1 MRQLFTLLL
10 AGVITLYGQGVMA
23 APDKFEF
30 DKAHTNIL
38 FSVNHLGLSNFFG
51 QFNDFDG
58 HVVFD
63 QEKPANSKVEITIRT
78 ASVDTDVPDLDKH
91 LLAEDFF
98 DAAKYPDIRFKSN
111 TVVKAGRNRYHVIG
125 DLTLHGVTRQVTL
138 LATLNYAGDHPLSK
152 FLDKYKGA
160 YYAGFSATAVIR
172 RSEFGITSYVPN
184 VADEVKIVIET
195 ELRRR

>member
-1 MRQLFTLLL
+1 MRQLSSLLL

-23 APDKFEF
+23 APEKFDF

-38 FSVNHLGLSNFFG
+38 FSVNHLGLSNFYG

-58 HVVFD
+58 QVVFD
-63 QEKPANSKVEITIRT
+63 QEQPANSKVEITIKT

-91 LLAEDFF
+91 LMAEDFF

-111 TVVKAGRNRYHVIG
+111 TVVKAGRNRFHV
-125 DLTLHGVTRQVTL
+125 TLHGVTREVTL
-138 LATLNYAGDHPLSK
+138 LATLNYAGEHPLSK

-184 VADEVKIVIET
+184 VADEVNILIET